1 MWGRYHG
8 GISPLQIDGGGRLNS
23 ACAAMRLHSRGS
35 MKVAVVIPV
44 YRATYL
50 ADALASVFGQTRT
63 PDEVVVVDDGSP
75 DRRDLQTAIDQHA
88 SRVRLLTQN
97 NAGAGAARNK
107 GIGATSAELVAFL
120 DADDRWLPRFL
131 ERQVAAISAA
141 PGIDLVYSDGLF
153 IGQSALSG
161 RKFTSACPSSERVT
175 FEQLLSQQST
185 VLLSAVVARRA
196 AILDV
201 GGFDESLRR
210 GQDFDL
216 WLRMARNGAAMRW
229 SRDVLALRRVHAD
242 NLSGDAIT
250 ELERPLR
257 VFEKTVATMPLSP
270 RELAIATT
278 RMRVLKAALARER
291 GKDML
296 RRGDI
301 AAARTA
307 FDEARAGLHAWK
319 LHAAAMGLRIA
330 PHLVRRFYLSR
341 AAFG

>member
-1 MWGRYHG
+1 
-8 GISPLQIDGGGRLNS
+8 
-23 ACAAMRLHSRGS
+23 

-50 ADALASVFGQTRT
+50 ADALASVFGQTRP
-63 PDEVVVVDDGSP
+63 PDEVIVVDDGSP
-75 DRRDLQTAIDQHA
+75 DRRELTTAIA
-88 SRVRLLTQN
+88 PYAPRVRLLAQA

-107 GIGATSAELVAFL
+107 AIAATSAELVALL
-120 DADDRWLPRFL
+120 DADDRWMPRFL

-161 RKFTSACPSSERVT
+161 RTFTSACPSSEQVT
-175 FEQLLSQQST
+175 FEQLLSQRST

-196 AILDV
+196 AILAV

-216 WLRMARNGAAMRW
+216 WLRMARHGAVMRW

-242 NLSGDAIT
+242 NLSGDTIT
-250 ELERPLR
+250 ELERPLK
-257 VFEKTVATMPLSP
+257 VFEKTMTTMRLTP
-270 RELAIATT
+270 RESAIAATRT
-278 RMRVLKAALARER
+278 RMLKAALARER

-301 AAARTA
+301 DAARTA
-307 FDEARAGLHAWK
+307 FDEARAGLRAWK
-319 LHAAAMGLRIA
+319 LHAAAVGLRIA

-341 AAFG
+341 AAIG

>member
-1 MWGRYHG
+1 M
-8 GISPLQIDGGGRLNS
+8 SVS
-23 ACAAMRLHSRGS
+23 
-35 MKVAVVIPV
+35 VVIPV
-44 YRATYL
+44 YRAIYL
-50 ADALASVFGQTRT
+50 ADALASVFSQTRL
-63 PDEVVVVDDGSP
+63 PDEVIVVDDGSP
-75 DRRDLQTAIDQHA
+75 DRRELEAAIAPHA
-88 SRVRLLTQN
+88 SRVRLLAQA

-107 GIGATSAELVAFL
+107 GLAATSAELVALL
-120 DADDRWLPRFL
+120 DADDRWFPRFL

-161 RKFTSACPSSERVT
+161 RTFTSACPSSERVT

-196 AILDV
+196 SMLAV

-216 WLRMARNGAAMRW
+216 WLRMARNGAVMRW
-229 SRDVLALRRVHAD
+229 ARDVLALRRMHDD

-257 VFEKTVATMPLSP
+257 VFEKAVATMSLSP

-301 AAARTA
+301 AAARRA
-307 FDEARAGLHAWK
+307 FDEARGGLHAWK
-319 LHAAAMGLRIA
+319 LHAAAVGLRIA
-330 PHLVRRFYLSR
+330 PHLVRRFYLAR
-341 AAFG
+341 AAVS

>member
-1 MWGRYHG
+1 M
-8 GISPLQIDGGGRLNS
+8 SLS
-23 ACAAMRLHSRGS
+23 
-35 MKVAVVIPV
+35 VVIPV
-44 YRATYL
+44 YRAIYL
-50 ADALASVFGQTRT
+50 ADALASVFGQTRL
-63 PDEVVVVDDGSP
+63 PDEVIVVDDGSP
-75 DRRDLQTAIDQHA
+75 DRRELETAIAPYA
-88 SRVRLLTQN
+88 SRVRLLAQA

-107 GIGATSAELVAFL
+107 GLAATSAELVALL

-141 PGIDLVYSDGLF
+141 PGIDLIYSDGLF
-153 IGQSALSG
+153 IGQSPLSG
-161 RKFTSACPSSERVT
+161 RTFTSACPSSAHVT

-196 AILDV
+196 AMLAV

-216 WLRMARNGAAMRW
+216 WLRMARNGAVIRW
-229 SRDVLALRRVHAD
+229 SSDVLALRRMHAD

-250 ELERPLR
+250 ELERPLT
-257 VFEKTVATMPLSP
+257 VFSKTVATMNLSP

-278 RMRVLKAALARER
+278 RVRVLKAGLARER

-301 AAARTA
+301 AAARSA

-319 LHAAAMGLRIA
+319 LHAAAVGLRIA

-341 AAFG
+341 AALS

>member
-1 MWGRYHG
+1 M
-8 GISPLQIDGGGRLNS
+8 N
-23 ACAAMRLHSRGS
+23 
-35 MKVAVVIPV
+35 VAVVIPV
-44 YRATYL
+44 YRASYL
-50 ADALASVFGQTRT
+50 ADALASVFGQTRP
-63 PDEVVVVDDGSP
+63 PDEVIVVDDGSP
-75 DRRDLQTAIDQHA
+75 DRVDMTTAIA
-88 SRVRLLTQN
+88 RYGSRVRLLTQA
-97 NAGAGAARNK
+97 NAGAGAARNR
-107 GIGATSAELVAFL
+107 GIAATSAELVALL

-153 IGQSALSG
+153 IGQSPLSG
-161 RKFTSACPSSERVT
+161 RTFTSACPSSERVT

-216 WLRMARNGAAMRW
+216 WLRMTRNGAVIRW
-229 SRDVLALRRVHAD
+229 TRDVLALRRVHAD
-242 NLSGDAIT
+242 NLSGDAIM
-250 ELERPLR
+250 ELERPVK
-257 VFEKTVATMPLSP
+257 VFEKVLATMTLSP
-270 RELAIATT
+270 RELAIAST
-278 RMRVLKAALARER
+278 RMRVLRAALARER

-301 AAARTA
+301 AAARSA

-330 PHLVRRFYLSR
+330 PQLVRRFYLSR
-341 AAFG
+341 ALS